1 MNDLKNYVEYAQPVI
16 KAIRENHNQ
25 FHLLQYFT
33 VSPEDLTV
41 EAGLLN
47 FMSETKNRPEHFSGN
62 ISLVYAQWGEET
74 GASIVLEISPE
85 QRKLLSPEVLDVILN
100 TSEERGNASVEEWRK
115 HAKIGSYILM
125 DHEYYSDVAGFVLSD
140 SWGGVRNNVGEA
152 TDFLSHRLGI
162 PYYSINNPDCGLE
175 YHLNMMSQYPDQ
187 VDPADEDHIY
197 FNADPGEKPK

>member
-16 KAIRENHNQ
+16 KAIREEHNE
-25 FHLLQYFT
+25 FFNLYYFT

-47 FMSETKNRPEHFSGN
+47 VFNGKMFLPEHFSGN
-62 ISLVYAQWGEET
+62 IPLVYAQWGEET
-74 GASIVLEISPE
+74 GASMVLVITPE
-85 QRKLLSPEVLDVILN
+85 MRNHLPSKVINFLKTEEQEYRVKWDNTANKTMFFLL
-100 TSEERGNASVEEWRK
+100 
-115 HAKIGSYILM
+115 
-125 DHEYYSDVAGFVLSD
+125 DHIYFQDVAGFEPSTEFEDVS
-140 SWGGVRNNVGEA
+140 NVGEA

>member
-1 MNDLKNYVEYAQPVI
+1 MNDLKNYVDYAQPVI
-16 KAIRENHNQ
+16 KAIREEHNE
-25 FHLLQYFT
+25 FYRLQYFT

-41 EAGLLN
+41 EAGLLE
-47 FMSETKNRPEHFSGN
+47 FMTETKNRPEHFSGN
-62 ISLVYAQWGEET
+62 IPLVYAQWGEET
-74 GASIVLEISPE
+74 GASMVLVITPE
-85 QRKLLSPEVLDVILN
+85 MRNHLPSKVVEFLKTEYQEYRVKWDNTANKTIFFLL
-100 TSEERGNASVEEWRK
+100 
-115 HAKIGSYILM
+115 
-125 DHEYYSDVAGFVLSD
+125 DHIYFQDVAGFEPSTEFEDV
-140 SWGGVRNNVGEA
+140 NNVGEA